1 MKLHKLLALL
11 LVIAMAF
18 SVLAACSS
26 DKNDEGAA
34 NTPADGKAP
43 AADNGGDAGNNAGG
57 DAGGDAGAAEDKD
70 ITLSIGSNNAMFLN
84 GLEPTGKDSLVS
96 TNAYGVQGLVFDTL
110 FYPDKTG
117 TMVSDV
123 VTEYSYSEDC
133 LEFTFTIRDDV
144 TFASGDTLTAEDI
157 LFSLACKQTSGRPAY
172 YTPINVEKSYIHDD
186 GLTITFVYDFVFGP
200 GIKYLDFALVNKSF
214 YESLAPDG
222 DYSAVNWYD
231 ASCVDGTGPYVI
243 ESYTQDNNATLVL
256 RDDYWGDVSKYEVDT
271 FKLYRYTDATTMYID
286 FENKV
291 IDVAVGISSEDAVR
305 LQDSGPEHGALGLV
319 ESNAVVMLCLNERKN
334 EYLADPVVREAIAH
348 ALDTEVLTDVCMG
361 VYGSPAKSTLS
372 QNMSAFVDGYS
383 YEFDPDHSRQILSE
397 AGYTD
402 GQIELTYITTSS
414 SAEQSN
420 LAELVQ
426 SYLDDIGI
434 TVNIEIYDMGTMLPM
449 LMQGQSD
456 FQRQT
461 TSDGSPQLEVYECY
475 SALPEDSVFQA
486 VGIPDAEINEQLQIG
501 YSNVDES
508 IRNAAYGEVQR
519 LLYESYR
526 HIPLYEW
533 KTGYAYNVDA
543 IEDITILSANKI
555 NLRFIDPS

>member
-1 MKLHKLLALL
+1 MKLRKLLALL
-11 LVIAMAF
+11 LVLVMAF

-26 DKNDEGAA
+26 DDAEG
-34 NTPADGKAP
+34 GSAP
-43 AADNGGDAGNNAGG
+43 AGDSSGSGSGSGGGSDSSSSGSSSDAASDGG
-57 DAGGDAGAAEDKD
+57 EVV
-70 ITLSIGSNNAMFLN
+70 LNVGSTNAMFLN
-84 GLEPTGKDSLVS
+84 GLEATGKDSIVS
-96 TNAYGVQGLVFDTL
+96 TNASGVQGLVYDTL
-110 FYPDKTG
+110 FYPDETG
-117 TMVSDV
+117 TMVSDI
-123 VTEYSYSEDC
+123 VTEYSYSEDN

-157 LFSLACKQTSGRPAY
+157 LFSLACKQTSARPAY

-200 GIKYLDFALVNKSF
+200 GIKYLDFTIANKSF

-243 ESYTQDNNATLVL
+243 KSYTQDNNATLVL
-256 RDDYWGDVSKYEVDT
+256 RDNYWGDISQYEVDT
-271 FKLYRYTDATTMYID
+271 FNLFRYTDATTMYID

-291 IDVAVGISSEDAVR
+291 IDVAIGIASEDAVR
-305 LQDSGPEHGALGLV
+305 LQDNGPEHGALGLI
-319 ESNAVVMLCLNERKN
+319 ESNAVVMLCMNERKN

-348 ALDTEVLTDVCMG
+348 ALDTEVITDVCMG
-361 VYGSPAKSTLS
+361 IYGTPAKSTLS
-372 QNMSAFVDGYS
+372 QNMPAFVDGYS
-383 YEFDPDHSRQILSE
+383 YDYDPDYSRQIMAD
-397 AGYTD
+397 AGYAE
-402 GQIELTYITTSS
+402 GEIVLTYITTSAS
-414 SAEQSN
+414 TEQTN

-434 TVNIEIYDMGTMLPM
+434 TVNIETYDMGTMLPM
-449 LMQGQSD
+449 LMQGLSD

-461 TSDGSPQLEVYECY
+461 TSDGTPQLEVYECY

-486 VGIPDAEINEQLQIG
+486 VGIPDAEINEQLRIG

-519 LLYESYR
+519 LLYESFR

-533 KTGYAYNVDA
+533 KTGFAYNVET
-543 IEDITILSANKI
+543 IEDITILSANKV
-555 NLRFIDPS
+555 NLRFIDPA